1 MIPHHLSTQHFI
13 GVGSGVSGDV
23 IPLFA
28 NVDDEYNALD
38 HHAAVVSAARQGPI
52 LPAMFGSPLGVDHE
66 QLRVKLAQRGKVL
79 GSAIS
84 ASAELIEMGV
94 RVTWIG
100 SIQDQTKPER
110 SGRSFLQAAAKRAQA
125 ETAFVESVDVLQST
139 VLNMFGVQD
148 GRLLGIQGRVAKIAL
163 LVQRQQAFKIA
174 SKIETF
180 ASDAIE
186 INVSG
191 PWPLY
196 SFGVDYVLGTEVLP

>member
-1 MIPHHLSTQHFI
+1 MIPHHLI
-13 GVGSGVSGDV
+13 GIGHNVAGDI
-23 IPLFA
+23 IPLFV
-28 NVDDEYNALD
+28 NFDDGYNALD

-52 LPAMFGSPLGVDHE
+52 LPAVFGSSLGVDHE

-84 ASAELIEMGV
+84 ASAELIEVGV

-100 SIQDQTKPER
+100 GIQDQTKPAR
-110 SGRSFLQAAAKRAQA
+110 SGRSFLQAAAKRAHA

-139 VLNMFGVQD
+139 VLNMVGVQD
-148 GRLLGIQGRVAKIAL
+148 GRLLGIQGRIAKIAF

-180 ASDAIE
+180 ASAAIE
-186 INVSG
+186 IDVSG

-196 SFGVDYVLGTEVLP
+196 SFGADYVLGTEVLP